1 MGAFII
7 MPQAKRQLRRAMIWW
22 LDNRDKAPWAF
33 VEEFDETLSLIV
45 ENPTIG
51 QPVRGRRPGM
61 RRTLLERVRYYLYYR
76 VNANGDVE
84 VLSVWHAS
92 RRPPRL

>member
-1 MGAFII
+1 VRTFALTRR
-7 MPQAKRQLRRAMIWW
+7 ARRQLRAAVTWW
-22 LDNRDKAPWAF
+22 YQNRDKAPSAF
-33 VEEFDETLSLIV
+33 VEELDEMLELIV
-45 ENPTIG
+45 ERPG
-51 QPVRGRRPGM
+51 VGKPFRARRPGVKRVLM
-61 RRTLLERVRYYLYYR
+61 DRVRYYLYYR

>member
-1 MGAFII
+1 M
-7 MPQAKRQLRRAMIWW
+7 
-22 LDNRDKAPWAF
+22 LDR
-33 VEEFDETLSLIV
+33 I
-45 ENPTIG
+45 
-51 QPVRGRRPGM
+51 
-61 RRTLLERVRYYLYYR
+61 RYYLYYR

>member
-1 MGAFII
+1 MRSIVVTRRAR
-7 MPQAKRQLRRAMIWW
+7 RQLERASEWW
-22 LDNRDKAPWAF
+22 LSNRDKAPEA
-33 VEEFDETLSLIV
+33 FDEDVTAGFDAITK
-45 ENPTIG
+45 NPSIY
-51 QPVRGRRPGM
+51 PSFDVRRGIRRIM
-61 RRTLLERVRYYLYYR
+61 LDRIRYYLYYR